1 MKAKSRIWVWMVFGV
16 AAAAVAAGAAAEQD
30 PGVASLHDPAVIE
43 GEIAENLARVEH
55 AQTRQAQIDTEIVGL
70 SDKREEAEERLH
82 ERARALYRVRRAG
95 MLPVAGGFDALM
107 SHLARVQRLSRMV
120 KDDLDS
126 MEFLESRGAALRDE
140 RTELDESLRQ
150 AQIEIAA
157 LEARKEEIAESKRSA
172 TLFKGTFQGEPREPT
187 ESDAMSYGRIRVS
200 GDMDDLGDGFAQMRG
215 ELALPV
221 QGSMRIGDASR
232 EGAPGLE
239 FYGRPGGPVR
249 AAADG
254 RVAFAREYGAY
265 GLMVILDHGGS
276 FYTVYG
282 GLGSTDVQVGDW
294 VGMSTRVGTLEVGGS
309 DSILFFE
316 IRRGTR
322 PLDARSW
329 LGL

>member
-1 MKAKSRIWVWMVFGV
+1 MKTKSRLWVWMVFGV
-16 AAAAVAAGAAAEQD
+16 AAAAMAAGAAAEQD

-55 AQTRQAQIDTEIVGL
+55 AQTRQAQIDTEIIGL
-70 SDKREEAEERLH
+70 ADKREEAEERLH
-82 ERARALYRVRRAG
+82 DRARALYRVRRAG

-120 KDDLDS
+120 KNDLDS

-140 RTELDESLRQ
+140 RNELEESLRQ
-150 AQIEIAA
+150 AQLEITA
-157 LEARKEEIAESKRSA
+157 LETRKEELAESKRSA
-172 TLFKGTFQGEPREPT
+172 TLFKGTFRGEPSEPT
-187 ESDAMSYGRIRVS
+187 QTDAVSYGRIRVS

-221 QGSMRIGDASR
+221 QGSMRIGDGSR

-249 AAADG
+249 ASADG

-294 VGMSTRVGTLEVGGS
+294 VGMSTRVGTLEMGGT

>member
-1 MKAKSRIWVWMVFGV
+1 MKTKSRFWIVIATGL
-16 AAAAVAAGAAAEQD
+16 AAVAGGAAAEQD
-30 PGVASLHDPAVIE
+30 RGLAALTDVAAVE
-43 GEIAENLARVEH
+43 GQIAENLARVEH
-55 AQTRQAQIDTEIVGL
+55 AQTRQAQIDTEISGL
-70 SDKREEAEERLH
+70 AGKREEAEERLH
-82 ERARALYRVRRAG
+82 ERARALYRIRRAG

-107 SHLARVQRLSRMV
+107 AHLARVQRLSRMV
-120 KDDLDS
+120 KDDLET
-126 MEFLESRGAALRDE
+126 MEYLEEHGAALRSE
-140 RTELDESLRQ
+140 KNELAKALEE
-150 AQIEIAA
+150 AQVALHALETKKQEIEHSQRSAA
-157 LEARKEEIAESKRSA
+157 L
-172 TLFKGTFQGEPREPT
+172 FQDTFIGETPEP
-187 ESDAMSYGRIRVS
+187 SRRDAIGYGRIRVS
-200 GDMDDLGDGFAQMRG
+200 GDMDDLGDGFAEMRG
-215 ELALPV
+215 QLALPV
-221 QGSMRIGDASR
+221 QGSMRIGESSR

-254 RVAFAREYGAY
+254 KVAFAREYGAY

-294 VGMSTRVGTLEVGGS
+294 VGMSTRIGTLDTGGP
-309 DSILFFE
+309 DAILFFE

>member
-1 MKAKSRIWVWMVFGV
+1 MKNRRWVWVAFGLLT
-16 AAAAVAAGAAAEQD
+16 VAAGAGAEQNL
-30 PGVASLHDPAVIE
+30 GVAALTDVPEVE
-43 GEIAENLARVEH
+43 GKIAENLARVEH
-55 AQTRQAQIDTEIVGL
+55 AQTRQAQIDTEISGL
-70 SDKREEAEERLH
+70 ASRREEAEGRLH

-107 SHLARVQRLSRMV
+107 AHLARVQRLSRMV
-120 KDDLDS
+120 KNDLETMDH
-126 MEFLESRGAALRDE
+126 LEERGAALRSEKDE
-140 RTELDESLRQ
+140 LADALREAEVALQ
-150 AQIEIAA
+150 A
-157 LEARKEEIAESKRSA
+157 LEAKKEEIEQSRRSA
-172 TLFKGTFQGEPREPT
+172 ALFEDTLRGEPRVAPVDDT
-187 ESDAMSYGRIRVS
+187 MSYGRIRVS
-200 GDMDDLGDGFAQMRG
+200 GDMEDLGEGFAEMRG
-215 ELALPV
+215 QLALPV
-221 QGSMRIGDASR
+221 QGSMRIGESSR

-254 RVAFAREYGAY
+254 KVAFARNYGAY

-294 VGMSTRVGTLEVGGS
+294 VGMSTRVGTLDTAGP
-309 DSILFFE
+309 DAILFFE

>member
-1 MKAKSRIWVWMVFGV
+1 MNATARFSVWALWATGV
-16 AAAAVAAGAAAEQD
+16 AVLAAGAAAEQN
-30 PGVASLHDPAVIE
+30 PGIASLHDPAVIE

-70 SDKREEAEERLH
+70 ANKRTEAEGRLH

-95 MLPVAGGFDALM
+95 MLPVAGGFEALM

-120 KDDLDS
+120 KSDLDT
-126 MEFLESRGAALRDE
+126 MDFLENRGAALRAE
-140 RTELDESLRQ
+140 RGELEESLRQ
-150 AQIEIAA
+150 AQLDIRA
-157 LEARKEEIAESKRSA
+157 LEARKQELAESQKSA
-172 TLFKGTFQGEPREPT
+172 TLFEGTFRGEPREPVQ
-187 ESDAMSYGRIRVS
+187 SDAVSYGRIRVT

-221 QGSMRIGDASR
+221 QGSMRIGDGSR

-254 RVAFAREYGAY
+254 RVAFARNYGAY

-294 VGMSTRVGTLEVGGS
+294 VGMSTRLGTLETGVA
-309 DSILFFE
+309 DAILFFE